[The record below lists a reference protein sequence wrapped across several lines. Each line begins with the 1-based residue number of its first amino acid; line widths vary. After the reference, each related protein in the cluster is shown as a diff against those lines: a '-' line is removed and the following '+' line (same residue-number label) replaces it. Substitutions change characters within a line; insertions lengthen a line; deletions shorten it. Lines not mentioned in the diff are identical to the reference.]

1 MRKKC
6 FQHEYEARNTPGI
19 QLIMRKHGM
28 GGVGAYWCIVEI
40 LFENGGKM
48 DVSSFQ
54 EIAFELHVTPELVES
69 IVFDFGLFEWD
80 ENRKSFWSK
89 RIIEEVE
96 RKRRVSETKRLAI
109 SKRWQRN
116 AAESDSVSPVKRDR
130 PKPAETPPPRAKE
143 GNLFGG
149 MSEPEKPPAISQPPG
164 KRTRFIPPTVE
175 EVRQY
180 CNIKQYDIDP
190 ETFVAF
196 YESKGW
202 MIGKNKMKNWHM
214 ALVTWMKSEERFKNS
229 RAPATNRQTAQ
240 SIINK
245 NCNNEWR

>member
-1 MRKKC
+1 MKKKC

-28 GGVGAYWCIVEI
+28 GGVGVYWCIVEI
-40 LFENGGKM
+40 LFENGGRM
-48 DVSSFQ
+48 DVSSCQ
-54 EIAFELHVTPELVES
+54 GIAFELHVTLELVKS

-80 ENRKSFWSK
+80 ESRQSFWNT

-96 RKRRVSETKRLAI
+96 RKRRVSDARKGVAN
-109 SKRWQRN
+109 KRWQRN
-116 AAESDSVSPVKRDR
+116 SAASDSAPIPKREH
-130 PKPAETPPPRAKE
+130 PKSVDTPPPRAKE
-143 GNLFGG
+143 GNLFG
-149 MSEPEKPPAISQPPG
+149 MEEPRKPEAPA
-164 KRTRFIPPTVE
+164 RRVYFIPPTVE

-180 CNIKQYDIDP
+180 CEQKQYDIDP

-214 ALVTWMKSEERFKNS
+214 ALVTWMKSEERFKKC

-245 NCNNEWR
+245 NCNDEWK

>member
-1 MRKKC
+1 MKKKC

-48 DVSSFQ
+48 SVSSFQ
-54 EIAFELHVTPELVES
+54 EIAFELHVTKELVES
-69 IVFDFGLFEWD
+69 IVFDFGLFECD
-80 ENRKSFWSK
+80 ENRQSFWNTK
-89 RIIEEVE
+89 IIEEVE
-96 RKRRVSETKRLAI
+96 RKRRVSDARKGAI

-116 AAESDSVSPVKRDR
+116 SAASDSAPIPKREH
-130 PKPAETPPPRAKE
+130 PKSVDTPPPRAKE
-143 GNLFGG
+143 GNLFG
-149 MSEPEKPPAISQPPG
+149 MEEPRKPESTA
-164 KRTRFIPPTVE
+164 RRVYFIPPTVE

-180 CNIKQYDIDP
+180 CEQKQYDIDP

-214 ALVTWMKSEERFKNS
+214 ALVTWMKSEERFKQC

-245 NCNNEWR
+245 NCNDEWK